1 MELDPS
7 DSIPRIIEGI
17 DPFDEQASQAQYL
30 LEPPAE
36 DPKKDELVR
45 ELYLALMALVPGM
58 SPEEA
63 HDEFIYKFGVSLE
76 AMNFMGLFEAKG
88 WVSRLEVRPVDEQEE
103 VL

>member
-1 MELDPS
+1 MKLDLS
-7 DSIPRIIEGI
+7 ASIPKIIEGI

-58 SPEEA
+58 SPQEA
-63 HDEFIYKFGVSLE
+63 RDEFIYKFGVSLE
-76 AMNFMGLFEAKG
+76 DMNFMGLFEAKT
-88 WVSRLEVRPVDEQEE
+88 WLSRLEVRPVELTEE

>member
-1 MELDPS
+1 MKLDPS

-17 DPFDEQASQAQYL
+17 DPFDEQASQEQYL

-36 DPKKDELVR
+36 DPKKDELAR
-45 ELYLALMALVPGM
+45 ELYLALMALVPEI

-63 HDEFIYKFGVSLE
+63 RDEFIYKFGASLE
-76 AMNFMGLFEAKG
+76 DMNFMGLFEAKG
-88 WVSRLEVRPVDEQEE
+88 WVSRLEVRPIDEQEE